1 MLTDDERKLM
11 ALLNERI
18 QIEQDSAKLMRLI
31 AQLNSLLERAE
42 ERTSVLQR
50 NTSSSSSD

>member
-31 AQLNSLLERAE
+31 AQLNALLERAE

-50 NTSSSSSD
+50 STSSSSSD